1 MIDQAL
7 VVVDTA
13 GIIQIWSA
21 GAERL
26 FGHDA
31 ASVVGQGLN
40 VLVPPQ
46 YRERHWQGFHAA
58 MAGDNMAID
67 RAAVNIPALHR
78 NGDVLRL
85 AVRLLVLRD
94 GHQRAL
100 GAMAIFTPDEEPTLL
115 PRL

>member
-7 VVVDTA
+7 VVVDTT

-21 GAERL
+21 GAEKL
-26 FGHDA
+26 FGYDA

-46 YRERHWQGFHAA
+46 YRERHWQGFHTA
-58 MAGDNMAID
+58 MDGANMAID
-67 RAAVNIPALHR
+67 RAAVNVPALHR
-78 NGDVLRL
+78 NGNILRL

-94 GHQRAL
+94 GHQRVL
-100 GAMAIFTPDEEPTLL
+100 GAMAIFAPDEEPTLL
-115 PRL
+115 PRM